1 MTRMKS
7 KTSNGVIDNA
17 RDGTTR
23 ITFQGAIGTTE
34 AGVEVQAHTMA
45 MAISAHKGS
54 RNSTVREAEAQEL
67 EQGQVTALMVTTI
80 ERERIQKEIQSRTR
94 MRIQTIQT
102 ARKTI
107 ART

>member
-1 MTRMKS
+1 MKS

-34 AGVEVQAHTMA
+34 AGVEVQAHTLA

-54 RNSTVREAEAQEL
+54 RNFTVREAEAQEL
-67 EQGQVTALMVTTI
+67 EQGQITALMVTTI
-80 ERERIQKEIQSRTR
+80 ERERIQKDIQSRTR
-94 MRIQTIQT
+94 TGGQAIRT
-102 ARKTI
+102 AG
-107 ART
+107 RTMVRT

>member
-17 RDGTTR
+17 RDGMTR
-23 ITFQGAIGTTE
+23 ITSQGAIGTTE

-67 EQGQVTALMVTTI
+67 EQGQVTALMATTVK
-80 ERERIQKEIQSRTR
+80 RETIQKDSLSRTK
-94 MRIQTIQT
+94 M
-102 ARKTI
+102 
-107 ART
+107 

>member
-1 MTRMKS
+1 MKS

-17 RDGTTR
+17 RDGMTR
-23 ITFQGAIGTTE
+23 IIFPGAIGTTE

-45 MAISAHKGS
+45 MAISAHKES
-54 RNSTVREAEAQEL
+54 RNSTVLEAEAQEP

-80 ERERIQKEIQSRTR
+80 KRERIQTEIQSRTR
-94 MRIQTIQT
+94 MRVQAILT
-102 ARKTI
+102 AGKTI